1 MHSHL
6 CGYSHRV
13 AHAYQP
19 PPLPSSLSLPSSS
32 SPPLFSPRCLALP
45 LKFQPG
51 AGTGT
56 LMSKRCW
63 PGFSIFYSFH
73 GVEAKHRPP
82 LLRHHGS
89 PPIFCYVY
97 TAAHVRRPY
106 CISGSWNVIKL
117 VAGKNS
123 MESSRTRGYRRFL
136 SVICA
141 AKIFPNFFL
150 FFFLLLYKSLFF
162 FFYSDWILVGFRF
175 SRNFLGRDFRYRIIG
190 FG

>member
-1 MHSHL
+1 MRLLAS
-6 CGYSHRV
+6 SRPRV
-13 AHAYQP
+13 P
-19 PPLPSSLSLPSSS
+19 TSSPTLSLPSSS
-32 SPPLFSPRCLALP
+32 PSPPPPPPLFSPRCLALP

-63 PGFSIFYSFH
+63 PRFSIFYSFH

-136 SVICA
+136 SVICVARHFA
-141 AKIFPNFFL
+141 AKIFP
-150 FFFLLLYKSLFF
+150 
-162 FFYSDWILVGFRF
+162 
-175 SRNFLGRDFRYRIIG
+175 
-190 FG
+190 

>member
-1 MHSHL
+1 MRLLAS
-6 CGYSHRV
+6 SRPRV
-13 AHAYQP
+13 P
-19 PPLPSSLSLPSSS
+19 TSPSPSSLSL
-32 SPPLFSPRCLALP
+32 SPPLLLLLFFSPRCLALP

-136 SVICA
+136 SVICVARHFA
-141 AKIFPNFFL
+141 AKISPNILPFFLFYSKFL
-150 FFFLLLYKSLFF
+150 FFFFFTLL
-162 FFYSDWILVGFRF
+162 GFWLDLDLIG
-175 SRNFLGRDFRYRIIG
+175 NFLRIDFRYRII
-190 FG
+190 

>member
-1 MHSHL
+1 MFRQIPSNYIPNAHNLKNLPSTNSNPASLISNPSKNPSTPIESPSHYPITSPIQRSSFHVAGAHLQRIMHSHL

-19 PPLPSSLSLPSSS
+19 PPLSSSLSLPSSS
-32 SPPLFSPRCLALP
+32 PPPLFSPRCLALP

-106 CISGSWNVIKL
+106 CISGS
-117 VAGKNS
+117 
-123 MESSRTRGYRRFL
+123 
-136 SVICA
+136 
-141 AKIFPNFFL
+141 
-150 FFFLLLYKSLFF
+150 
-162 FFYSDWILVGFRF
+162 
-175 SRNFLGRDFRYRIIG
+175 
-190 FG
+190 